1 MNCDRLNCHNQ
12 YGYIHDCNCNQFKQ
26 ILEPIAELLQ
36 QKNKNYGDSYKKIR
50 DSHGKLSL
58 IIRLEDKLNRL
69 ETIAKNQNT
78 DLGDESYEDTLKDI
92 IGYCTLELNY
102 LQEGQDEHKS

>member
-12 YGYIHDCNCNQFKQ
+12 YGYIQDCNCNQFKQ

-36 QKNKNYGDSYKKIR
+36 QKNKNYGNSYDKIR
-50 DSHGKLSL
+50 NSHGKLSL
-58 IIRLEDKLNRL
+58 VIRLEDKLNRL
-69 ETIAKNQNT
+69 ETIAKDENT

-92 IGYCTLELNY
+92 IGYCTLELKY
-102 LQEGQDEHKS
+102 LKEYKESE